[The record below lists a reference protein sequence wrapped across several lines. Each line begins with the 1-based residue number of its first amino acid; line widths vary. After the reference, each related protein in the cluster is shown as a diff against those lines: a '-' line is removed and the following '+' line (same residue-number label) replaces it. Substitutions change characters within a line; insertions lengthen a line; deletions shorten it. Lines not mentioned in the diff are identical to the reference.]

1 MHYVYILES
10 LNGSAHFYV
19 GSTSNLRVRLAE
31 HQDGRSPHTSK
42 YRPWK
47 LKWYAGF
54 ESRTKAEAFETYL
67 KTASGRA
74 FQMKHIAS

>member
-10 LNGSAHFYV
+10 WNGPAHFYV
-19 GSTSNLRVRLAE
+19 GETANLRSRFAD
-31 HQDGRSPHTSK
+31 HQAGRSPHTSK
-42 YRPWK
+42 RRPWK

-54 ESRTKAEAFETYL
+54 ENPTKARAFETYL

-74 FQMKHIAS
+74 FQMKHIA